1 MDNSRRLSDLKSGT
15 HAVVIGLD
23 GCGAECQCRLV
34 SIGIR
39 PGCKVEVISRS
50 EGGRVVVNS
59 SNGRIA
65 LGCGMAQKVII
76 KEKMLGV

>member
-1 MDNSRRLSDLKSGT
+1 MNNARKLSDLKSGEQ
-15 HAVVIGLD
+15 AVVIALD

-39 PGCKVEVISRS
+39 PGCQVEIISRTP
-50 EGGRVVVNS
+50 GGQVMVNS

-65 LGCGMAQKVII
+65 LGCGMAQKVIVEQ
-76 KEKMLGV
+76 KEL

>member
-1 MDNSRRLSDLKSGT
+1 MNNSRKLSDLKSGE
-15 HAVVIGLD
+15 HAVVIALD

-39 PGCKVEVISRS
+39 PGCRVEIISRS
-50 EGGRVVVNS
+50 RGGRVMVNS

-65 LGCGMAQKVII
+65 LGCGMAKKVIV
-76 KEKMLGV
+76 EQEEL

>member
-1 MDNSRRLSDLKSGT
+1 MNDSRKLSDLKSGE
-15 HAVVIGLD
+15 HAVVIALD

-39 PGCKVEVISRS
+39 PGCRVEIISRS
-50 EGGRVVVNS
+50 RGGRVMVNS

-65 LGCGMAQKVII
+65 LGCGMAKKVIVQQ
-76 KEKMLGV
+76 KELET